1 MGDPVGALHS
11 SLCELA
17 ARLERL
23 EARVGQLE
31 SRAAGAADS
40 ARLRTPEDEAQPV
53 PRLPQGTLALL
64 GRTLLVLAG
73 AYVVR
78 ALTDGQALPAALGVG
93 LGIGYAALWQLR
105 ADRDALAGRVQSA
118 AFHDI
123 ASSLIAFPLVWEAT
137 ARFGLLGAPAGA
149 AVLVGFFAL
158 GLAVAWHRRL
168 AANAVVTTLLALGT
182 AVALLAATH
191 DLLAG
196 LLALIAIA
204 AGLEWL
210 AIRGAWLG
218 LRWVGAAV
226 LDGTALLVVAILT
239 RPTLPQPYAGI
250 PAAAAALVLLAIP
263 ALYIASVAA
272 RTLRLGQAV
281 TTFEVVQGTAAV
293 LLGFGGAV
301 RVLAARGLPETA
313 PGALAL
319 LLGLLC
325 YGAAFVYVER
335 RSATAASAAGFVPAE
350 RAGGAAQ
357 RPPEPGSRNFYF
369 YSTAGGLLT
378 LGGTTLLGLGP
389 ALPLAW
395 CAAGLVSAVLG
406 RRFGRMTLRVHGALF
421 LGAAAVQTGLL
432 TSCALSLGGRGASVT
447 AAGWTAAAAALAA
460 WIVLA
465 TDAAAPRSGG
475 GRLPQLLLAL
485 VVVLAAGKA
494 VHAGLCGALGGW
506 LSADAGASAVA
517 RTGVLATLVLAL
529 AFVSGRGTLPELGW
543 LVYPLVALGGL
554 KLLMQDLREG
564 RPATLVLSLT
574 LYGLVLTLA
583 PRLMKARATGS

>member
-11 SLCELA
+11 RLCELA
-17 ARLERL
+17 SRLERL

-31 SRAAGAADS
+31 SSAAGAADS
-40 ARLRTPEDEAQPV
+40 ARARTPEDEAQPV
-53 PRLPQGTLALL
+53 PSLPQGTLALL

-118 AFHDI
+118 AFHDL
-123 ASSLIAFPLVWEAT
+123 ASGLIAFPLVWEAT
-137 ARFGLLGAPAGA
+137 ARFGLLSAPAGA

-196 LLALIAIA
+196 VLALIAIA

-218 LRWVGAAV
+218 LRWVAAAV
-226 LDGTALLVVAILT
+226 LDATALLVVAILT
-239 RPTLPQPYAGI
+239 RPTLPAPYAGI

-272 RTLRLGQAV
+272 RTLRLGQPV

-301 RVLAARGLPETA
+301 HVLASHGLPETA

-350 RAGGAAQ
+350 RG
-357 RPPEPGSRNFYF
+357 RNFYF

-432 TSCALSLGGRGASVT
+432 TSCALSLGGKGASVT
-447 AAGWTAAAAALAA
+447 PAGWTTAAAALAA

-465 TDAAAPRSGG
+465 TDTAAPRSGG

-494 VHAGLCGALGGW
+494 AHAGLCGALGGW

-529 AFVSGRGTLPELGW
+529 AYVSGRGTLPELGW